1 MFNSKPETARMRYPL
16 FALATCGLLVAVGCG
31 RKAAPASAPLGPVS
45 AAARIYYD
53 NGGGIQDSLRLVIR
67 NPQELQK
74 WWGQATSRQQD
85 PPPIPTVDWE
95 REMLLVA
102 AAGPMTPE
110 GRIRVDSVGVR
121 REMTAS
127 GRMQDV
133 LTAVVRVSE
142 GCRRFNT
149 AAYPVEIVRVRRFSG
164 AVSWTNRRE
173 TTGNCERA

>member
-1 MFNSKPETARMRYPL
+1 MRHPL
-16 FALATCGLLVAVGCG
+16 FAFATLSLLLLAACG
-31 RKAAPASAPLGPVS
+31 RKAAPASVPLGPVP

-53 NGGGIQDSLRLVIR
+53 NGGGIQDSVRLVIR
-67 NPQELQK
+67 DAQELNR
-74 WWGQATSRQQD
+74 WWRQATSRQQD
-85 PPPIPTVDWE
+85 PPPMPTVDWS
-95 REMLLVA
+95 REMLLMA

-133 LTAVVRVSE
+133 LAAVVRVTE

-149 AAYPVEIVRVRRFSG
+149 AAYPVEIVRVRRFAG
-164 AVSWTNRRE
+164 TVSWNNRRE
-173 TTGNCERA
+173 TTGNCERT